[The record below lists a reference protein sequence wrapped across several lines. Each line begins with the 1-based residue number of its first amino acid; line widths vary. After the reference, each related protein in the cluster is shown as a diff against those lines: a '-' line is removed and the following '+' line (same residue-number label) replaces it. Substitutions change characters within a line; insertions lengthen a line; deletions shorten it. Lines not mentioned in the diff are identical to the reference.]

1 MLSVL
6 SDHFN
11 DKFTS
16 SETGLD
22 KVWGEKKKEKAE
34 MC

>member
-6 SDHFN
+6 SDRFS

-22 KVWGEKKKEKAE
+22 RVWGEKKEKAE